1 MNRKCMIFFLAVIVL
16 STANISHAEPASAFN
31 VQVLLPGMT
40 KIIELEQ
47 QQTLPLGC
55 PQFFIFTV
63 GSGILGISVKKDD
76 VAGDTIFMT
85 GYVSTGGRLIP
96 LRRIG
101 SSTGMIDQ
109 IVELEGSSTALGFA
123 WIWCGVA
130 ASQNIP
136 LYSSQL
142 RLSLQP

>member
-1 MNRKCMIFFLAVIVL
+1 MIFFLAVIVL

>member
-1 MNRKCMIFFLAVIVL
+1 MIFFLAVIIL
-16 STANISHAEPASAFN
+16 STADISSAADAGTFN
-31 VQVLLPGMT
+31 VQFLLPGMT
-40 KIIELEQ
+40 KTIELKQ

-55 PQFFIFTV
+55 PQFFVFTI
-63 GSGILGISVKKDD
+63 GGGILGISVKKDD

-85 GYVSTGGRLIP
+85 GFVSTGGRLIP
-96 LRRIG
+96 IRRIG

-109 IVELEGSSTALGFA
+109 IVELEGSATALGFA

-142 RLSLQP
+142 RISLQP